1 LSPNDSDSTREL
13 RAKIDL
19 TTVMALIALA
29 ISGLSGTAV
38 AAARIDLASC
48 RYRRLKITSPT
59 TTIAAM
65 IHVVALRLPS
75 HALIE
80 YVSC

>member
-1 LSPNDSDSTREL
+1 MVMCKVLRRE
-13 RAKIDL
+13 RP
-19 TTVMALIALA
+19 
-29 ISGLSGTAV
+29 SGCGQPDATHGLLFGP
-38 AAARIDLASC
+38 
-48 RYRRLKITSPT
+48 YRRFKINNASA
-59 TTIAAM
+59 TIAAM